1 MIMEIRNRATGAIVT
16 DSQFRADNPGTSFPK
31 QLTADILDG
40 FGYDP
45 VLNGP
50 AASVSGPYEVST
62 RDGVELIDGQW
73 FTRFIVG
80 PEFTDNAEATA
91 AEQETAYRTS
101 VDNRVA
107 ASVRAERDRK
117 LAACDWTVLAD
128 SPLTTAKK
136 TEWKTYRTALRD
148 ISAAEGF
155 PHTMEWP
162 TEPS

>member
-1 MIMEIRNRATGAIVT
+1 MEIRNRETGAVIT
-16 DSQFRADNPGTSFPK
+16 DTQFRNDNPGTSFPK
-31 QLTADILDG
+31 VITEDVLNG

-45 VLNGP
+45 VFNGP
-50 AASVSGPYEVST
+50 AASITAPYQVSV
-62 RDGVELIDGQW
+62 RDGVEQIEGKW
-73 FTRFIVG
+73 YTKFIAG
-80 PEFTDNAEATA
+80 PVFATSDEEA
-91 AEQETAYRTS
+91 AYRAS
-101 VDNRVA
+101 VDAAVA
-107 ASVRAERDRK
+107 ERVRAERARK
-117 LAACDWTVLAD
+117 LAACDWTVLTD